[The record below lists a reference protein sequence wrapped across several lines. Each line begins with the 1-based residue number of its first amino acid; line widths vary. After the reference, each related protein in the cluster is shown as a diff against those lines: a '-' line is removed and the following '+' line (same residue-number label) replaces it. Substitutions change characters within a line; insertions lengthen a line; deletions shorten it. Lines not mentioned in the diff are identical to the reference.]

1 MELRLEIE
9 KLVSKG
15 DGLARLEGKTIFVT
29 GALPGETVLAETI
42 EDKGDYSRAEVVEI
56 VTASPDRVVP
66 ACPHYGVCGGCD
78 MQHATT
84 EAQAVQKSLI
94 VQENL
99 LRIGGID
106 IDSEAEGITT
116 YPVASAQGWGY
127 RTRVKFHVDLEQK
140 KAGFLGR
147 KSNDLVDI
155 RHCPILCDSL
165 NRLLDE
171 KRPFLF
177 RAAQMRQKS

>member
-15 DGLARLEGKTIFVT
+15 DGLARDQGKTIFVS

-56 VTASPDRVVP
+56 VTASPDRVIP

-84 EAQAVQKSLI
+84 EAQAIQKFMI
-94 VQENL
+94 VKENL

-106 IDSEAEGITT
+106 TDSQTEGITT
-116 YPVASAQGWGY
+116 YPIASAQGWGY

-147 KSNDLVDI
+147 KSIEQVVG
-155 RHCPILCDSL
+155 R
-165 NRLLDE
+165 E
-171 KRPFLF
+171 TPFIV
-177 RAAQMRQKS
+177 